1 VVENVVVVLVVDVA
15 VNVWVVVVVDDDGV
29 VVVSVVVSVVV
40 VDDDVVVV
48 VSVVVSV
55 VVVVVVVV
63 VVTASHIPHD
73 AGHRAATDLV
83 AHDSLA
89 VCGESLNHISNH
101 SAQSGAS

>member
-1 VVENVVVVLVVDVA
+1 MVENVVVVLVVDVA

-40 VDDDVVVV
+40 V
-48 VSVVVSV
+48 V
-55 VVVVVVVV
+55 VVVVVATV
-63 VVTASHIPHD
+63 SHIPHD